1 MSEVLIGRSAATG
14 SESDLRRRSW
24 VLMKE
29 RSAERKA
36 WVRMVEIV
44 GLLVS
49 ELDIDEVRAV
59 KAGGVKRRK

>member
-1 MSEVLIGRSAATG
+1 
-14 SESDLRRRSW
+14 
-24 VLMKE
+24 MKE

-36 WVRMVEIV
+36 WVKIVEIV

-49 ELDIDEVRAV
+49 GLDIEDRAV